1 MIDERFHV
9 EVASWQADEAHLRCV
24 REQVFLVEQQ
34 VPEHEEWD
42 ALDAPSVHALAR
54 AHDGTPIGTGRLT
67 PERMIGRMAVLRD
80 WRGRGVGD
88 AILRTLIE
96 QARAR
101 GWTELT
107 LRSQTH
113 AVAFYERL
121 GFVREGGEFME
132 AGIPHYLMRAR
143 LDPVAARPPQPL
155 PPAPPSALLRAEG
168 AAEAQACVDRIA
180 ADARHR
186 LWIYTRDLDR
196 ALLDREAF
204 LDQIKRLAV
213 SGRGAGVRILVHE
226 PAIAVRDG
234 HRLLSLASRLS
245 SYVSLR
251 KPVAEQDRHDPGAFI
266 ANDVGGYFHRTLA
279 SRFEGEG
286 NTHGP
291 GRHRQLVEYFNQVWE
306 RSEEDPEL
314 RRMAL

>member
-1 MIDERFHV
+1 MIDESFNV
-9 EVASWQADEAHLRCV
+9 EVASWQADQPYLRAV
-24 REQVFLVEQQ
+24 REQVFLVEQR
-34 VPEHEEWD
+34 VPENEEWD
-42 ALDAPSVHALAR
+42 ALDAPSIHALAR
-54 AHDGTPIGTGRLT
+54 ASDGTPIGTGRLT
-67 PERMIGRMAVLRD
+67 PEKMIGRMAVLRD
-80 WRGRGVGD
+80 WRNKGVGD
-88 AILRTLIE
+88 AILRTLLE

-107 LRSQTH
+107 LHSQTH
-113 AVAFYERL
+113 AVPFYARL
-121 GFVREGGEFME
+121 GFVQEGEEFEE
-132 AGIPHYLMRAR
+132 AGIPHYVMRAR
-143 LDPVAARPPQPL
+143 LDAPEGRPAQPL
-155 PPAPPSALLRAEG
+155 PEVPASEILHADG
-168 AAEAQACVDRIA
+168 AAEAQACIDRIA
-180 ADARHR
+180 ADARHK

-196 ALLDREAF
+196 ILLDREAF
-204 LDQIKRLAV
+204 LDQVKRLAL
-213 SGRGAGVRILVHE
+213 SGRGAGVRIIVHE

-234 HRLLSLASRLS
+234 HRLLSLATRMS

-251 KPVAEQDRHDPGAFI
+251 KPVSEQDRHDPSAFI

-291 GRHRQLVEYFNQVWE
+291 GRHRQLLEYFNQVWE